1 MQANASSQMKIPI
14 IDLHA
19 ALASDG
25 ARSAEVAQQ
34 LRAAAMATGF
44 FYVHNHGIS
53 AELVRQQFE
62 LARQLLGLPLAT
74 RQALSAR
81 NSKNMRGFTALGAQT
96 LDASSRPDLNECFY
110 CGMTYPPDHPY
121 VLAGYQTYGGN
132 QWPSEI
138 PHAADQCETY
148 IQALLALSR
157 RLMQLLALSLAL
169 PETYFD
175 ATSQSPMVTLRMLRY
190 PAHPPDADERTFGAG
205 AHTDWGALTLLA
217 QDAYGGLEVALP
229 DGSWLAAAP
238 QQGSFIV
245 NLGDMMPRWTNGLY
259 RSSLHRV
266 RNTLSGGAARYS
278 IPFFYEPDYLARIE
292 AVPGT
297 LAAGDKP
304 LFEPCTAG
312 EHLKQMYQKTY
323 AMSS

>member
-1 MQANASSQMKIPI
+1 MKIPI
-14 IDLHA
+14 IDLNM
-19 ALASDG
+19 ALASG
-25 ARSAEVAQQ
+25 GVRSADVAQQ
-34 LRAAAMATGF
+34 LRAAATATGF
-44 FYVHNHGIS
+44 FYIQNHGIN
-53 AELVRQQFE
+53 ADLLRQQFE
-62 LARQLLGLPLAT
+62 LTRELMGLPLAT

-81 NSKNMRGFTALGAQT
+81 HSKTMRGFTALGAQT
-96 LDASSRPDLNECFY
+96 LDESARPDLNECFY
-110 CGMTYPPDHPY
+110 CGMAYPPDHPY

-138 PHAADQCETY
+138 PQAAAQCETY

-157 RLMQLLALSLAL
+157 RLMQLLALSLHL

-175 ATSQSPMVTLRMLRY
+175 ASSQSPMVTLRMLRY
-190 PAHPPDADERTFGAG
+190 PPHPPDANERTFGAG

-217 QDAYGGLEVALP
+217 QDAHGGLEVALP
-229 DGSWLAAAP
+229 GGRWLAVP
-238 QQGSFIV
+238 PLSGTFIV

-266 RNTLSGGAARYS
+266 RNTMSGGAARYS

-297 LAAGDKP
+297 LAAGEKP
-304 LFEPCTAG
+304 LFEACTAG

-323 AMSS
+323 RLSA

>member
-1 MQANASSQMKIPI
+1 MNIPL
-14 IDLHA
+14 IDLHM
-19 ALASDG
+19 ALASGG
-25 ARSAEVAQQ
+25 ARSTAVAQQ

-44 FYVHNHGIS
+44 FYIHNHGIS
-53 AELVRQQFE
+53 ADMLHQQFT
-62 LARQLLGLPLAT
+62 LTRALMGLPLAT

-81 NSKNMRGFTALGAQT
+81 HSKTMRGFMAMGAQT
-96 LDASSRPDLNECFY
+96 LDEHARPDLNECFY
-110 CGMTYPPDHPY
+110 CGMAYPPDHPY

-132 QWPSEI
+132 QWPSEL
-138 PHAADQCETY
+138 PQAAAQCEIY
-148 IQALLALSR
+148 MQALLALSR
-157 RLMQLLALSLAL
+157 RLMQLLALSLDL

-190 PAHPPDADERTFGAG
+190 PPHPPDADERTFGAG
-205 AHTDWGALTLLA
+205 AHTDWGALTVLA
-217 QDAYGGLEVALP
+217 QDEHGGLEVALP
-229 DGSWLAAAP
+229 NGSWLAAPPVPGA
-238 QQGSFIV
+238 FIV

-323 AMSS
+323 AMNA